1 MEGELVKGDTLKENN
16 MSLLTTNKNG
26 KDSVPIESNTNSTS
40 TSISNSTGNNTSI
53 NTNSIEDSGEKA
65 AFVADI
71 LTRRHSTVNQSF
83 PSTIKFD
90 DENESS
96 DNGVTTVSGAK
107 GSDLSSSAL
116 GIKTSGSSLA
126 RKTRQNELFYVEKAD
141 LDSMKYTNSY
151 QQSEQDGQ
159 LAGNDS
165 SYLSAVADGS
175 GTVASGASALQGNE
189 HGINASTNTTSLSSP
204 HMIPISLV
212 RKSESSSTVS
222 QASNITSE
230 SRDMLQRVLR
240 SHFLFKGTSKENLRK
255 IANAMGRFSVSP
267 NCEIIHE
274 GDPGDNLYVL
284 ESGELVVT
292 QSNTPN
298 HVDILRGNRVF
309 GELALIYDYPRA
321 ATVAAGETG
330 AVTWYLSKQQFRHLS
345 TQFMNENIQK
355 RITTLRSIPV
365 FANLTDAQLHRVGA
379 VMQEERFKPGQVI
392 CTQGERLV
400 PGVNDKFYTIVQG
413 SVQVNV
419 NAPPPFSPRHI
430 HAESRSQRNSG
441 PLLANENEP
450 LAKKSRFSGSSDVN
464 SSPGMT
470 KMIDPLPSQL
480 VSGQFAVPTINSASR
495 GKVPQQIITSQP
507 PSISSSLPSIGG
519 PPRSNSVQAMIDAK
533 SQTQSQQNALKR
545 YSSSPALYSNQDL
558 INGELPAVGNSI
570 ISLDVLDEGD
580 WFGEVALLRNEPRS
594 ANVIALGKIKRTN
607 SSENIKFG
615 ENGDNGNSPLKG
627 GKSRPSSEVEEESS
641 DAPVD
646 NDTVCYTLSRGAFE
660 QILQTSASAQE
671 TIEKKK
677 EVRNAGNNEL
687 ILRHQRNEE
696 AASITLLSLKK
707 IAIIGEGGF
716 SVVRMVIHE
725 PTGDA
730 YALKVMNKMDL
741 LMRNQTEHVNN
752 ERKILKAVSHSFILS
767 LIKTF
772 QDDHKVYMLLEL
784 VQGGE
789 LFSRVLASRGV
800 LQLNHVLF
808 YSANILEGLSYLHR
822 KRIAYRDLKLE
833 NLVVAAD
840 GYLKVSFFDIYSI
853 IIICH
858 FILIIL
864 SNRSLILG
872 LQNRSQK
879 AH

>member
-1 MEGELVKGDTLKENN
+1 MGENSKGSE
-16 MSLLTTNKNG
+16 MSLSTTNKTPQE
-26 KDSVPIESNTNSTS
+26 KDSIALDSHSSSSSCNSS
-40 TSISNSTGNNTSI
+40 EENK
-53 NTNSIEDSGEKA
+53 EEKA

-165 SYLSAVADGS
+165 SYLSAVVDGS

-189 HGINASTNTTSLSSP
+189 LGINASTNTTSLSSP

-222 QASNITSE
+222 QASSITSE

-430 HAESRSQRNSG
+430 NAESRSQRNSG

-470 KMIDPLPSQL
+470 KIVDPLLSQIAD
-480 VSGQFAVPTINSASR
+480 GQFAVPTINSASR
-495 GKVPQQIITSQP
+495 GKVPQQIITSQSP
-507 PSISSSLPSIGG
+507 LISSS
-519 PPRSNSVQAMIDAK
+519 SNSSTPTKAK
-533 SQTQSQQNALKR
+533 SIPVITDIKDQAQQNALKR
-545 YSSSPALYSNQDL
+545 FASSSALNPNQDL

-641 DAPVD
+641 GAPVD

-696 AASITLLSLKK
+696 AASITLSSLKK

-789 LFSRVLASRGV
+789 LFSRVLASRGG
-800 LQLNHVLF
+800 LPLNHVLF

-840 GYLKVSFFDIYSI
+840 GYLKVSFFDIYNSI
-853 IIICH
+853 AICH
-858 FILIIL
+858 IILIIL
-864 SNRSLILG
+864 AYR
-872 LQNRSQK
+872 
-879 AH
+879 